1 MGRRLSIELAART
14 DTGLVRQNNEDAL
27 LAADLKT
34 GLDLGSNYTG
44 ESEAFLLAVSDGMG
58 GQRSGEVASQITLQ
72 SLLDRM
78 LRTFG
83 KAAPYDRLV
92 QAVEDANY
100 KVYKESGRKHEYSG
114 MGATLTAALI
124 EDGNCYIA
132 EVGDSRAYLLRR
144 GRIKQLT
151 TDQSLISLF
160 ISRGLLTKEE
170 AERSSHRGMLLQA
183 IGVKEEIEVAVT
195 SFPLQRGDCL
205 VLCSDG
211 LSNKL
216 DEAEILG
223 ALSAQ
228 TLSQACEQMVELAK
242 ERGGE
247 DNISLLLARL
257 SGDGLGT
264 GEAKITTTL
273 KVLSSFDPD
282 RPKARRRTAP
292 LKSEVQSRN
301 LIFPS
306 TVGSSVPSRD
316 LSNYEHALELRAE
329 FERLTY
335 HLEKATE
342 SLGKE
347 LEGLRRAAD
356 WLQQG
361 GAIDKRLPDIFARL
375 RSAQATLEQTSK
387 SVAEAKREFKKI

>member
-1 MGRRLSIELAART
+1 MRLSIELAART
-14 DTGLVRQNNEDAL
+14 DAGLVRQNNEDAL

-34 GLDLGSNYTG
+34 GLELGTDYTG

-58 GQRSGEVASQITLQ
+58 GQRSGEVASQMTLQ
-72 SLLDRM
+72 ALLDRM
-78 LRTFG
+78 LRTA
-83 KAAPYDRLV
+83 KVAPYDRLV

-100 KVYKESGRKHEYSG
+100 KVYKESGRKLEYSG

-124 EDGNCYIA
+124 EGGNCYVA
-132 EVGDSRAYLLRR
+132 EIGDSRAYLLRR

-151 TDQSLISLF
+151 TDQSLIHIF
-160 ISRGLLTKEE
+160 VSRGLLTREE
-170 AERSSHRGMLLQA
+170 AERSTHRGMLLQA

-195 SFPLQRGDCL
+195 SFPLQAGDCL
-205 VLCSDG
+205 ILCSDG

-216 DEAEILG
+216 EEVEMLKIFSGRPLF
-223 ALSAQ
+223 
-228 TLSQACEQMVELAK
+228 QACERMVELAK

-257 SGDGLGT
+257 NGERLGT
-264 GEAKITTTL
+264 GEDKITTTL
-273 KVLSSFDPD
+273 KVLASFDPD
-282 RPKARRRTAP
+282 RPKARKRTAP

-316 LSNYEHALELRAE
+316 LDSYEHFPELRAE
-329 FERLTY
+329 FERLSY
-335 HLEKATE
+335 HLEKAAE
-342 SLGKE
+342 ALEKE
-347 LEGLRRAAD
+347 LKGLRQAAD

-375 RSAQATLEQTSK
+375 RSAQATLEQTRK
-387 SVAEAKREFKKI
+387 SVAEAKREFKKS